1 MKSSSWENNWVWNT
15 DTVTVIIS
23 SLYSSKSVLLL
34 YNFLEINCRR
44 EREREWKLAENP
56 FWIIANDEGDSFSV
70 ENGTK
75 NTYLVFF
82 ALTFWLRN
90 LLKLAQKPHYCKEQI
105 IEIALI
111 KNSVFFRQL

>member
-1 MKSSSWENNWVWNT
+1 MESNSWENNSAWTT

-23 SLYSSKSVLLL
+23 SIYSSKSLLL
-34 YNFLEINCRR
+34 FYNFLEINCRR

-82 ALTFWLRN
+82 AQTFW
-90 LLKLAQKPHYCKEQI
+90 QK
-105 IEIALI
+105 
-111 KNSVFFRQL
+111 N